1 MSPMDTKP
9 SRIPDDLWHDIDHV
23 QSQLAHF
30 WREARTAAHTEEV
43 IGRARVSVTYYEWL
57 CSITVA
63 VDALKLVR
71 RIAPDVPL
79 PSFPSRP
86 RRSSRGSP
94 ISE

>member
-9 SRIPDDLWHDIDHV
+9 SRIPDDLWYDIDRV
-23 QSQLAHF
+23 QSHLAHF
-30 WREARTAAHTEEV
+30 WREARKAVHTEEV
-43 IGRARVSVTYYEWL
+43 ISRARVSITYYEWL
-57 CSITVA
+57 CSITVV

-86 RRSSRGSP
+86 WRSSRGAP
-94 ISE
+94 ISD